1 MATIG
6 ELLVLLGVNNAPLT
20 AGLAKSDAELKGFGS
35 SVSKTSSSAA
45 AGFHA
50 VGIAALAVS
59 GGLVAFGAVAA
70 KQASAFQSAMEMI
83 RTQAGG
89 TQAEVTAMS
98 SAILGLAPQVGVG
111 PDQLA
116 AGLYHIESAGI
127 RGTAALNILRTAAE
141 GAKVGNANLEDVTN
155 AMIGSMTSG
164 IKGISNVTQAMGV
177 LNAVVGAGN
186 MRMQD
191 LAEAMGTGI
200 QSTAKAVGVSMQS
213 LGAAIADMTIQ
224 HIPAIDAATRLR
236 MTLSMMEAPTSK
248 AAKALASI
256 GLSGTALAQDLRKPG
271 GILTAVEDLR
281 KHLGGVGP
289 LSIAQTQILMHA
301 FGGGRSSSAILSL
314 VGNVKLLQQT
324 TTQVAKG
331 ANDFGA
337 AWTATEQT
345 TAEQGAKVQASIDA
359 ITVAVGTGLLPAI
372 GSLLSGITPVITQIA
387 QWTAANPGLSAQILA
402 ITAGVAALAAAV
414 FLLTPLIGGIVT
426 FIGLVASPIALVI
439 GAIVGLAAH
448 FGLLGKGAQTTFD
461 GIVNTITK
469 AIPGVISTLG
479 DLASRVVSWISAQIP
494 VWLNQLVQWAN
505 AFIAWIGPMIPP
517 ALAALGQFAL
527 QVLGWI
533 AQQIP
538 VWIANLAKWAVA
550 FVGWVLP
557 MIPKVL
563 GALGQ
568 WALQVIGWLIGQIP
582 ALEAALNRW
591 ANAAI
596 AWVVNSV
603 PGLLGALG
611 NWLTQIL
618 TWAQS
623 VLGTVYTAFLN
634 FGLTMAKGIID
645 GIKNLPSQVAGILN
659 QIPGVSVV
667 GGAIKF
673 GGEVLHN
680 VSSGSQLVGGQAP
693 GVTGGSGQGTGVGT
707 FTGGGSGA
715 LPPIHHFGLG
725 GIVPGGIGLEQLAY
739 VHGGETIIPPGYG
752 TASPGLSTNGGRSV
766 LEAHFHIE
774 IGGQPLMEYIERQLF
789 GAASGFS
796 SGFQAPNGITG
807 A

>member
-6 ELLVLLGVNNAPLT
+6 ELLVLLGVNSAPLT

-50 VGIAALAVS
+50 IGIASLAVS
-59 GGLVAFGAVAA
+59 GGLIAFGAVAA
-70 KQASAFQSAMEMI
+70 KQASAFQSAMELI

-89 TQAEVTAMS
+89 TQAEVTTMS
-98 SAILGLAPQVGVG
+98 SAILGLAPKVGFG

-116 AGLYHIESAGI
+116 AGLYHVESAGV
-127 RGTAALNILRTAAE
+127 RGAAALNLLTTAAE
-141 GAKVGNANLEDVTN
+141 GAKVGNADLESVTN
-155 AMIGSMTSG
+155 ALIAATNSGVKGVSSMTG
-164 IKGISNVTQAMGV
+164 AMGT
-177 LNAVVGAGN
+177 LNAIVGAGN
-186 MRMQD
+186 MRMGD
-191 LAEAMGTGI
+191 LTDAFSTGI
-200 QSTAKAVGVSMQS
+200 LSAAKVFGVSIQS
-213 LGAAIADMTIQ
+213 VGGALADMTNQ
-224 HIPAIDAATRLR
+224 GIPAVDAATRITSAIRL
-236 MTLSMMEAPTSK
+236 MAAPTSK
-248 AAKALASI
+248 ATKELATI
-256 GLSGTALAQDLRKPG
+256 GLSSTKLATDLRSPG
-271 GILTAVEDLR
+271 GILTAVQDLQA
-281 KHLGGVGP
+281 HLTHAGLTAVQQAALLAG
-289 LSIAQTQILMHA
+289 A
-301 FGGGRSSSAILSL
+301 FGGKQSLGILTL
-314 VGNVKLLQQT
+314 VGNVGKLQT
-324 TTQVAKG
+324 AEAAVAKG
-331 ANDFGA
+331 AGAFGS
-337 AWTATEQT
+337 AWTATEAT

-372 GSLLSGITPVITQIA
+372 GSLLSGITPVITMIA
-387 QWTAANPGLSAQILA
+387 QWTAANPQLSAQILA
-402 ITAGVAALAAAV
+402 VTAGVAALAAAA
-414 FLLTPLIGGIVT
+414 FLLGPLIGGIAT
-426 FIGLVASPIALVI
+426 FIGLVGGPILLVI

-461 GIVNTITK
+461 GIVNTIQK
-469 AIPGVISTLG
+469 AIPGVISTL
-479 DLASRVVSWISAQIP
+479 DNLASEVVSWIGAQIP
-494 VWLNQLVQWAN
+494 VWVNQLVQWAN

-538 VWIANLAKWAVA
+538 VWVAQLAKWGVA
-550 FVGWVLP
+550 FIGWVLP

-596 AWVVNSV
+596 AWVANSI

-707 FTGGGSGA
+707 FTGGGGA

-725 GIVPGGIGLEQLAY
+725 GVVPGGIGMEQLAY

-752 TASPGLSTNGGRSV
+752 TAAPGLSTNGGRSV

-789 GAASGFS
+789 GAASGFT
-796 SGFQAPNGITG
+796 SGFMAPGGVTG